1 MTITNGY
8 ATRNQVKA
16 ALRIGTADTL
26 DDDLIDNCVGAAS
39 RLIDGYCNRRF
50 WQTGTAEA
58 RIFQAEDS
66 FYCSIDDI
74 AGTALTLKSSTQ
86 ADGTFDLTWSRS
98 DYQLEPLNGNLDGL
112 TWSYD
117 KIRAVGDYLF
127 PTVNANYGEQA
138 LVQVTAI
145 FGWPSVPE
153 PVTQA
158 TIIQASRI
166 FKRYD
171 SPLGVAGFGDLGAI
185 RVSRYLDPDM
195 AQLVEP
201 YRRMRIFA

>member
-50 WQTGTAEA
+50 WQSGTAES
-58 RIFQAEDS
+58 RVFQAEDS
-66 FYCSIDDI
+66 FYCSIDDV
-74 AGTALTLKSSTQ
+74 AGTALTLKTSSQ
-86 ADGTFDLTWSRS
+86 ADGTFDVTWKVS

-145 FGWPSVPE
+145 FGWPAVPE

-185 RVSRYLDPDM
+185 RVSRFLDPDM

>member
-39 RLIDGYCNRRF
+39 RLIDGYCNRKF
-50 WQTGTAEA
+50 WQSGTAS
-58 RIFQAEDS
+58 RVYQAEDS

-74 AGTALTLKSSTQ
+74 AGTAITLKTSSQ
-86 ADGTFDLTWSRS
+86 ADGTFDVTWKVS

-138 LVQVTAI
+138 LVQVTAV

>member
-8 ATRNQVKA
+8 ATKNQVKA

-145 FGWPSVPE
+145 FGWPAVPE

>member
-39 RLIDGYCNRRF
+39 RLIDGYCNRKF
-50 WQTGTAEA
+50 WQSGTAS
-58 RIFQAEDS
+58 RVYQAEDS

-74 AGTALTLKSSTQ
+74 AGTAITLKTSSQ
-86 ADGTFDLTWSRS
+86 ADGTFDVTWKVS

-112 TWSYD
+112 EWSYD

-138 LVQVTAI
+138 LVQVTAV
-145 FGWPSVPE
+145 FGWPAVPE

>member
-1 MTITNGY
+1 MSINQGY

-50 WQTGTAEA
+50 WQSGTAEA
-58 RIFQAEDS
+58 RVFQAEDS

-86 ADGTFDLTWSRS
+86 ADGTFDLTWKVS

-138 LVQVTAI
+138 LVQVTAV

-185 RVSRYLDPDM
+185 RVSRFLDPDM

>member
-1 MTITNGY
+1 MINQGY

-50 WQTGTAEA
+50 WQSGTAEA
-58 RIFQAEDS
+58 RVYQAEDS
-66 FYCSIDDI
+66 FYCSIDDV
-74 AGTALTLKSSTQ
+74 AGTALTLKTSSQ
-86 ADGTFDLTWSRS
+86 ADGTFDVTWKVS

-127 PTVNANYGEQA
+127 PTVNANYGDQA

>member
-1 MTITNGY
+1 MAITNGY
-8 ATRNQVKA
+8 ATRNQIKA
-16 ALRIGTADTL
+16 ALRIGTADTV
-26 DDDLIDNCVGAAS
+26 DDDLIDNCAGAAS
-39 RLIDGYCNRRF
+39 RLIDGYCNRKF
-50 WQTGTAEA
+50 WAVGSATS
-58 RIFQAEDS
+58 RVYQADNE
-66 FYCSIDDI
+66 FYCNIDDI
-74 AGTALTLKSSTQ
+74 SGTAITLKTSSFP
-86 ADGTFDLTWSRS
+86 GNGFDVTWTVT
-98 DYQLEPLNGNLDGL
+98 DYQLEPLNANLDGL

-138 LVQVTAI
+138 LVQVTAN

-158 TIIQASRI
+158 TIIQASRL

-171 SPLGVAGFGDLGAI
+171 SPLGVAGFGDMGAI
-185 RVSRYLDPDM
+185 RVSRALDPDV

-201 YRRMRIFA
+201 YRRMRLFA

>member
-50 WQTGTAEA
+50 WQSGTAEA
-58 RIFQAEDS
+58 RVFQAEDS

-117 KIRAVGDYLF
+117 KIRAIGDYLF

-138 LVQVTAI
+138 LVQVTAV
-145 FGWPSVPE
+145 FGWPAIPE

-185 RVSRYLDPDM
+185 RVSRFLDPDM

>member
-50 WQTGTAEA
+50 WQSGTAEA
-58 RIFQAEDS
+58 RVYQAEDS

-74 AGTALTLKSSTQ
+74 AGTALTLKTSSQ
-86 ADGTFDLTWSRS
+86 SDGTFDVTWKVS

-185 RVSRYLDPDM
+185 RVSRFLDPDM

>member
-1 MTITNGY
+1 MINQGY

-50 WQTGTAEA
+50 WQSGTAEA
-58 RIFQAEDS
+58 RVFQAEDS
-66 FYCSIDDI
+66 FYCSIDDV
-74 AGTALTLKSSTQ
+74 AGTALTLKTSSQ
-86 ADGTFDLTWSRS
+86 ADGTFDVTWKVS

-138 LVQVTAI
+138 LVQVTAV

-153 PVTQA
+153 PITQA

-185 RVSRYLDPDM
+185 RVSRFLDPDM

>member
-16 ALRIGTADTL
+16 ALRIGTADTI

-50 WQTGTAEA
+50 WSNGTAT
-58 RIFQAEDS
+58 RVYQADS
-66 FYCSIDDI
+66 SYYCSIDDV
-74 AGTALTLKSSTQ
+74 AGTAITLKTSSM
-86 ADGTFDLTWSRS
+86 ADGNFDVTWSAT

-117 KIRAVGDYLF
+117 KIRAVGRYLF
-127 PTVNANYGEQA
+127 PTLNANYGDQA
-138 LVQVTAI
+138 LVQVTAV
-145 FGWPSVPE
+145 FGWPAIPE

-201 YRRMRIFA
+201 YRRMRIYA

>member
-39 RLIDGYCNRRF
+39 RLIDGYCNRKF
-50 WQTGTAEA
+50 WQSGTAEA
-58 RIFQAEDS
+58 RVFQAEDS

-153 PVTQA
+153 PITQA

-185 RVSRYLDPDM
+185 RVSRFLDPDM

>member
-1 MTITNGY
+1 MINQGY

-16 ALRIGTADTL
+16 ALRIGTAETL

-50 WQTGTAEA
+50 WQSGTAEA
-58 RIFQAEDS
+58 RVFQAEDS
-66 FYCSIDDI
+66 FYCSIDDV
-74 AGTALTLKSSTQ
+74 AGTALTLKTSSQ
-86 ADGTFDLTWSRS
+86 ADGTFDVTWKVS

-138 LVQVTAI
+138 LVQVTAV

-153 PVTQA
+153 PITQA

-185 RVSRYLDPDM
+185 RVSRFLDPDM

>member
-16 ALRIGTADTL
+16 ALRIGTADTD

-74 AGTALTLKSSTQ
+74 AGTALTLKTSSQ
-86 ADGTFDLTWSRS
+86 ADGTFDITWSRS

-153 PVTQA
+153 PITQA

-185 RVSRYLDPDM
+185 RVSRFLDPDM

>member
-50 WQTGTAEA
+50 WQSGTAEA

-138 LVQVTAI
+138 LVQVTAV

-153 PVTQA
+153 PITQA

-185 RVSRYLDPDM
+185 RVSRFLDPDM

>member
-8 ATRNQVKA
+8 ATKNQVKA

-127 PTVNANYGEQA
+127 PTVNANYGDQA

-171 SPLGVAGFGDLGAI
+171 SPLGVVGFGDLGQI

>member
-39 RLIDGYCNRRF
+39 RLIDGYCNRKF
-50 WQTGTAEA
+50 WQNGTAEA
-58 RIFQAEDS
+58 RVFQAEDS

-74 AGTALTLKSSTQ
+74 AGTALTLRSSTQ
-86 ADGTFDLTWSRS
+86 ADGTFDLTWKVS

-153 PVTQA
+153 PITQA

-185 RVSRYLDPDM
+185 RVSRFLDPDM

>member
-1 MTITNGY
+1 MAITNGY
-8 ATRNQVKA
+8 ATRNQIKA
-16 ALRIGTADTL
+16 ALRIGTADTI
-26 DDDLIDNCVGAAS
+26 DDDLIDNCAGAAS
-39 RLIDGYCNRRF
+39 RLIDGYCNRQF
-50 WQTGTAEA
+50 WSVGSATTRVYMAEN
-58 RIFQAEDS
+58 D
-66 FYCSIDDI
+66 FYCHIDDI
-74 AGTALTLKSSTQ
+74 AGTAIILKTSGAT
-86 ADGTFDLTWSRS
+86 DGTFDVTWSTT
-98 DYQLEPLNGNLDGL
+98 DYQLEPLNGRLDGL
-112 TWSYD
+112 QWSYD

-127 PTVNANYGEQA
+127 PTVNGNYGEQA
-138 LVQVTAI
+138 LVQLTAV

-185 RVSRYLDPDM
+185 RVSRFLDPDM

-201 YRRMRIFA
+201 YRRMRLFA

>member
-1 MTITNGY
+1 MITNGY

-39 RLIDGYCNRRF
+39 RLIDGYCNRKF
-50 WQTGTAEA
+50 WQSGTAS
-58 RIFQAEDS
+58 RVYQAEDS

-74 AGTALTLKSSTQ
+74 AGTAITLKTSSQ
-86 ADGTFDLTWSRS
+86 ADGTFDVTWKVS

-138 LVQVTAI
+138 LVQVTAV
-145 FGWPSVPE
+145 FGWPAVPE
-153 PVTQA
+153 PITQA

-185 RVSRYLDPDM
+185 RVSRFLDPDM

>member
-1 MTITNGY
+1 MINQGY

-39 RLIDGYCNRRF
+39 RLIDGYCNRKF
-50 WQTGTAEA
+50 WQSGTAEA
-58 RIFQAEDS
+58 RVFQAEDS

-86 ADGTFDLTWSRS
+86 ADGTFDLTWKVS

-145 FGWPSVPE
+145 FGWPAVPE
-153 PVTQA
+153 PITQA

-185 RVSRYLDPDM
+185 RVSRFLDPDM

>member
-1 MTITNGY
+1 MPITNGY

-16 ALRIGTADTL
+16 ALRIGTADTI

-50 WQTGTAEA
+50 WQSGTAEA
-58 RIFQAEDS
+58 RVFQAEDS

-74 AGTALTLKSSTQ
+74 AGTAITLKTSSF
-86 ADGTFDLTWSRS
+86 ADGNFDVTWTRS

-138 LVQVTAI
+138 LVQVTAV

-171 SPLGVAGFGDLGAI
+171 SPLGVVGFGDLGQI

-201 YRRMRIFA
+201 YRRMRIYA

>member
-1 MTITNGY
+1 MPITNGY

-50 WQTGTAEA
+50 WQSGTAEA

-138 LVQVTAI
+138 LVQVTAV

-153 PVTQA
+153 PITQA

-185 RVSRYLDPDM
+185 RVSRFLDPDM

>member
-1 MTITNGY
+1 MAITNGY
-8 ATRNQVKA
+8 STRNQIKA
-16 ALRIGTADTL
+16 ALRIGTADTI
-26 DDDLIDNCVGAAS
+26 DDELIDNCAGAAS
-39 RLIDGYCNRRF
+39 RLIDGYCNRKF
-50 WQTGTAEA
+50 WAVGSATA
-58 RIFQAEDS
+58 RVFQAENE
-66 FYCSIDDI
+66 FYCNIDDI
-74 AGTALTLKSSTQ
+74 SGTAITLKTSSFP
-86 ADGTFDLTWSRS
+86 GNGFDVTWSVT

-138 LVQVTAI
+138 LVQVTAN
-145 FGWPSVPE
+145 FGWPSIPE

-158 TIIQASRI
+158 TIIQASRL

-171 SPLGVAGFGDLGAI
+171 SPLGVAGFGDMGAI
-185 RVSRYLDPDM
+185 RVSRALDPDV

-201 YRRMRIFA
+201 YRRMRLFA